1 MVNSRRYVAVALS
14 GPLRRTFT
22 YHLPD
27 DIASLSPG
35 QRVLVEF
42 GRSRSLGFYLGAVPA
57 PEVTTKPVLRPLDDT
72 TLFPRDLFD
81 LCCWMA
87 DYYFANPADCFA
99 SALPPA
105 LKSRKPSRLT
115 WGTNVTAGFD
125 PAFTLTAAPGK
136 IVKPAELA
144 ALRKTGVTVAELV
157 ERGVLVEEWP
167 DSGKRVLETAGYRSA
182 GHERWKEFFSRR
194 RFQPEPHSDVR
205 TRRELFAVG
214 WSEHYLNA
222 AVKAGL
228 LAPVQVEKTD
238 SILEFVTPRP
248 NVTDLAPNDDQRRA
262 IDALT
267 HSLDNGFAVNLLH
280 GVTGSGKTLVYCH
293 VARQVLARDKTV
305 LVLTPE
311 IALTGAALAYF
322 RGFFGDAVTVIHSA
336 MTNRERMQSW
346 QGIRSGRYRVVIGPR
361 SALFAPLDNLGLIV
375 VDEEHDSS
383 YKQVDPA
390 PRFHG
395 RDAAIMRAKLAG
407 VQVLL
412 GSASPSLESY
422 YHAQSGRYRLLEL
435 TRRPEGARLPDVQIV
450 DMRKGRLHGDLPY
463 LSFPLKKQ
471 IDDTLAQQRQVILY
485 LNRRGYSP
493 QLKCASCGH
502 VPKCPHCDTKL
513 TYHKTGRKLSCHYC
527 GYFAHGY
534 DSCAACGG
542 LDLLYVGVGTQ
553 KVEEH
558 LARLYE
564 TARVLRFDSDTA
576 SGRTSGHRL
585 LHEFAEHKYNLL
597 LGTQMVTKGLDLAQ
611 VTLVGVLSADLGL
624 DLPDFRS
631 AEKTFARLL
640 QVAGRCGRGVDP
652 GRVLVQTYYT
662 DSEVIRF
669 AASQDYRAFFD
680 SEIAAR
686 RALTFPPFCRMVRFV
701 LAASETDVLEKQM
714 ERFASRLRGLTEQH
728 DVRCDWL
735 GPAPCPAPRL
745 RGSYRRHLFARLD
758 NPARLSRLLTAWE
771 EREARFGLPA
781 KVKVA
786 VDVDPDDMM

>member
-1 MVNSRRYVAVALS
+1 MASSRRYAAVAVN
-14 GPLRRTFT
+14 GPLRRAFT

-27 DIASLSPG
+27 DIAGLSPG

-42 GRSRSLGFYLGAVPA
+42 GRSRNLGFYLGTAPA
-57 PEVTTKPVLRPLDDT
+57 PKVATKPVLRLLDDT

-81 LCCWMA
+81 LCRWVA

-115 WGTNVTAGFD
+115 WGPNPGAGID
-125 PAFTLTAAPGK
+125 PALASQAVPGKTVKPGDLARLRNGGLTTAA
-136 IVKPAELA
+136 
-144 ALRKTGVTVAELV
+144 LV
-157 ERGVLVEEWP
+157 QRGVLVEEWP
-167 DSGKRVLETAGYRSA
+167 DSGKRVFETAGYRCTVPEQW
-182 GHERWKEFFSRR
+182 GEFFNRR
-194 RFQPEPHSDVR
+194 RFQPEPYTGLR
-205 TRRELFAVG
+205 TRRELLAAG
-214 WSEHYLNA
+214 WNEHYLNA
-222 AVKAGL
+222 TVKAGL
-228 LAPVQVEKTD
+228 LEPVQAEKPD
-238 SILEFVTPRP
+238 AILEFVTPRP
-248 NVTDLAPNDDQRRA
+248 EVMNLAPNDDQRRA
-262 IDALT
+262 IDTLT
-267 HSLDNGFAVNLLH
+267 SSLDGGFAVNLLH

-293 VARQVLARDKTV
+293 VARETHARDKSV

-322 RGFFGDAVTVIHSA
+322 RGFFGDTVTVIHSA
-336 MTNRERMQSW
+336 MTNRERLESW
-346 QGIRSGRYRVVIGPR
+346 QGIRRGRYRVVIGPR
-361 SALFAPLDNLGLIV
+361 SALFAPLDKLGLII

-395 RDAAIMRAKLAG
+395 RDGAIMRGKLAG
-407 VQVLL
+407 ATVLL

-422 YHAQSGRYRLLEL
+422 YHVQTGRYRLLEL
-435 TRRPEGARLPDVQIV
+435 TRRPEGARFPDVQIV
-450 DMRKGRLHGDLPY
+450 DMRKERLHGDLPY
-463 LSFPLKKQ
+463 LSFPLKKH
-471 IDDTLAQQRQVILY
+471 IDDTLAQQRQAIVY

-502 VPKCPHCDTKL
+502 VPTCPHCDTKL

-534 DSCAACGG
+534 DACGVCG
-542 LDLLYVGVGTQ
+542 GRDLLYVGVGTQ

-585 LHEFAEHKYNLL
+585 LRDFADRRYNLL
-597 LGTQMVTKGLDLAQ
+597 LGTQMVTKGLDLAH

-624 DLPDFRS
+624 DLPDFRA

-640 QVAGRCGRGVDP
+640 QVAGRSGRGVDP
-652 GRVLVQTYYT
+652 GRVLVQTYYP

-669 AASQDYRAFFD
+669 AASQDYRAFFEN
-680 SEIAAR
+680 EIAAR
-686 RALTFPPFCRMVRFV
+686 RTLTFPPFCRMVRFV
-701 LAASETDVLEKQM
+701 LAAGDTDLLEKQM
-714 ERFASRLRGLTEQH
+714 ERFASRLRGLAEQH
-728 DVRCDWL
+728 HLRCDWL

-745 RGSYRRHLFARLD
+745 RGLYRRHLFARLD
-758 NPARLSRLLTAWE
+758 NPVRLTRLLTAWE